1 MNEVENA
8 WKEYYD
14 YRHELFSGPGNGCDD
29 YRDIP
34 DEVERKLKKLYSK
47 AVKLEK
53 MRGYI
58 TCKHCHGIGKIFKC
72 WIFPKTCP
80 YCNGLGDIWVDN
92 IEEYFKK
99 QSK

>member
-29 YRDIP
+29 YIDIP

-53 MRGYI
+53 MRG
-58 TCKHCHGIGKIFKC
+58 
-72 WIFPKTCP
+72 
-80 YCNGLGDIWVDN
+80 LASA
-92 IEEYFKK
+92 E
-99 QSK
+99 

>member
-14 YRHELFSGPGNGCDD
+14 YRHELFRGPGNCCDD

-53 MRGYI
+53 NE
-58 TCKHCHGIGKIFKC
+58 GIH
-72 WIFPKTCP
+72 
-80 YCNGLGDIWVDN
+80 NL
-92 IEEYFKK
+92 
-99 QSK
+99 

>member
-29 YRDIP
+29 YIDIP

-53 MRGYI
+53 MRGI
-58 TCKHCHGIGKIFKC
+58 H
-72 WIFPKTCP
+72 
-80 YCNGLGDIWVDN
+80 NL
-92 IEEYFKK
+92 
-99 QSK
+99 

>member
-34 DEVERKLKKLYSK
+34 DEVEKKLKKLYSK

-53 MRGYI
+53 MRD
-58 TCKHCHGIGKIFKC
+58 T
-72 WIFPKTCP
+72 
-80 YCNGLGDIWVDN
+80 
-92 IEEYFKK
+92 
-99 QSK
+99 

>member
-53 MRGYI
+53 MRGDTQLVNTVTVSEKYL
-58 TCKHCHGIGKIFKC
+58 
-72 WIFPKTCP
+72 
-80 YCNGLGDIWVDN
+80 NGG
-92 IEEYFKK
+92 YFQKLVHIVMD
-99 QSK
+99 

>member
-8 WKEYYD
+8 WKEYY
-14 YRHELFSGPGNGCDD
+14 D

-53 MRGYI
+53 MRG
-58 TCKHCHGIGKIFKC
+58 
-72 WIFPKTCP
+72 
-80 YCNGLGDIWVDN
+80 LASA
-92 IEEYFKK
+92 E
-99 QSK
+99 